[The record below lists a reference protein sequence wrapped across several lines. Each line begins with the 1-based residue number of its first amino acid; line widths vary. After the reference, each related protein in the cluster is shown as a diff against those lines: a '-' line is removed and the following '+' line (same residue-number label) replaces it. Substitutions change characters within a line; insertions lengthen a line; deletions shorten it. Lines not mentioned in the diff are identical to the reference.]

1 MRRLRRSE
9 LSTPA
14 SSEKM
19 MAKAAAGEA
28 DYVFLDLED
37 SVAPKEKAPSRA
49 KAVHALTH
57 LDWRPRTRAVRI
69 NSLET
74 PHAHRDIIDLVEGA
88 RDALDVIVIPKVK
101 QARDVWWVDVLLG
114 QLEQSLDLSKRI
126 GLEVLIEEVE
136 GLMHVEEIATA
147 SPRLEALIFG
157 PGDFAGSQGVPAQ
170 AIGESPHYPGDIW
183 HYARNKIIVAAR
195 AAGLD
200 AIDGP
205 YAAISNADEYLR
217 EARWAASL
225 GYQGKWAIH
234 PSQITPANE
243 VFSPS
248 TEEVDRARKLA
259 KAYTDAEQQGLGAIT
274 LDGDMVDAASVRL
287 LRNVLDKAEL
297 IGL

>member
-9 LSTPA
+9 LSTPG

-37 SVAPKEKAPSRA
+37 AVAPKEKVPARA
-49 KAVHALTH
+49 KIVHALTH
-57 LDWRPRTRAVRI
+57 LDWKPGTRAVRI
-69 NSLET
+69 NSLES
-74 PHAHRDIIDLVEGA
+74 PYAHRDIIEIVEGA
-88 RDALDVIVIPKVK
+88 RGALDVIIVPKVK
-101 QARDVWWVDVLLG
+101 QARDVWWVDVLLS
-114 QLEQSLDLSKRI
+114 QLEQSLGMAKRI

-136 GLMHVEEIATA
+136 GLVHVEDIATA

-195 AAGLD
+195 TAGID

-205 YAAISNADEYLR
+205 YAAISNPEGYRR
-217 EARWAASL
+217 EALWAASL

-234 PSQITPANE
+234 PSQVVPANE

-248 TEEVDRARKLA
+248 PEEVERARKLA
-259 KAYTDAEQQGLGAIT
+259 KAYAEAEAQGLGALT
-274 LDGDMVDAASVRL
+274 LEGDMVDAASVRL
-287 LRNVLDKAEL
+287 LRNVLSKAEL